1 MIRFFFLN
9 AFIALSTIFF
19 SLWGLIVSLF
29 DRSNGRRVHFYSARP
44 WARGILRVCGVRVTV
59 AGLEKL
65 DGDVPRIYMV
75 NHQSAFDIFTLLAFL
90 PVDFKFILKQELM
103 KIPLFGWAM
112 NRAGYIAIDRGDP
125 RKAVKSMNR
134 AAEKIKQGAS
144 VLIFP
149 EGTRSEDGHLQ
160 AFKKGGFH
168 LALKSG
174 CEIVP
179 IVILNSR
186 NIVQK
191 GSMRISGGEIL
202 MKICD
207 PVPTTNNGKMH
218 LNQLMDQVRESMMG
232 LLPKMP

>member
-1 MIRFFFLN
+1 MIRFFYLN
-9 AFIALSTIFF
+9 AFIGMYTIVF
-19 SLWGLIVSLF
+19 SLWSLIVSVF
-29 DRSNGRRVHFYSARP
+29 DRSNGRNVHFYAARP
-44 WARGILRVCGVRVTV
+44 WARGILRLCGVKVTV
-59 AGLEKL
+59 GGLEKV

-112 NRAGYIAIDRGDP
+112 NRAGYIAIDRKDP
-125 RKAVKSMNR
+125 RKAIKSMNR

-160 AFKKGGFH
+160 SFKKGGFH
-168 LALKSG
+168 LAIKSG

-179 IVILNSR
+179 VVIFNSR
-186 NIVQK
+186 NISRK
-191 GSMRISGGEIL
+191 GIRRINAGEIL
-202 MKICD
+202 MKICE
-207 PVPTTNNGKMH
+207 PVPVKDYGKRN
-218 LNQLMDQVRESMMG
+218 LNRLMELVRGAMAG
-232 LLPKMP
+232 LLP

>member
-1 MIRFFFLN
+1 MIRFLYLN
-9 AFIALSTIFF
+9 TFIALFTIFF

-29 DRSNGRRVHFYSARP
+29 DRSNGRYVHFYSARP

-59 AGLEKL
+59 RGLDKV
-65 DGDVPRIYMV
+65 DGGFPHIFMV

-112 NRAGYIAIDRGDP
+112 KKAGYIAIDRKDP
-125 RKAVKSMNR
+125 RKAIKSMNR

-149 EGTRSEDGHLQ
+149 EGTRSENGRLQ
-160 AFKKGGFH
+160 GFKKGGFH
-168 LALKSG
+168 LAIKSG

-179 IVILNSR
+179 VVIFNSR
-186 NIVQK
+186 YIAQK
-191 GSMRISGGEIL
+191 GSMRINSGEIL
-202 MKICD
+202 MKICE
-207 PVPTTNNGKMH
+207 PVAAKDYGRKD
-218 LNQLMDQVRESMMG
+218 LNRLMERVRRPMAE
-232 LLPKMP
+232 LLS

>member
-1 MIRFFFLN
+1 MIRFLYLN
-9 AFIALSTIFF
+9 TFIALYTIFF

-29 DRSNGRRVHFYSARP
+29 DRSNGRYVHFYSARP

-59 AGLEKL
+59 RGLEKVE
-65 DGDVPRIYMV
+65 GDLPHIFMV

-112 NRAGYIAIDRGDP
+112 KKAGYIAIDRKDP
-125 RKAVKSMNR
+125 RKAIKSMNR

-160 AFKKGGFH
+160 SFKKGGFH
-168 LALKSG
+168 LAIKSG

-179 IVILNSR
+179 VVIFNSR
-186 NIVQK
+186 RIARK
-191 GSMRISGGEIL
+191 GSMRINSGEIL
-202 MKICD
+202 VKICE
-207 PVPTTNNGKMH
+207 PVAVKDYGRRD
-218 LNQLMDQVRESMMG
+218 LNRLMERVRRPMAG
-232 LLPKMP
+232 LLS